1 MTGSLYTHNPC
12 TAELSIAM
20 ETITFK
26 EQNAIDIKPFRRHLK
41 LVMHLKYKEISLL
54 INTLFPAIVISFFN
68 GESGICCFAFPSNAP
83 SNKHT

>member
-1 MTGSLYTHNPC
+1 
-12 TAELSIAM
+12 M

-26 EQNAIDIKPFRRHLK
+26 EQNTIDIKPFRRHLK

-54 INTLFPAIVISFFN
+54 INTLFPTIVISFFN
-68 GESGICCFAFPSNAP
+68 GESGIFCLAFFPNAP

>member
-1 MTGSLYTHNPC
+1 
-12 TAELSIAM
+12 M

-26 EQNAIDIKPFRRHLK
+26 EQNIIDIKPFRKHLK

-54 INTLFPAIVISFFN
+54 INTLFPTIVIFFCN
-68 GESGICCFAFPSNAP
+68 GENGTCCFAFPPNAP